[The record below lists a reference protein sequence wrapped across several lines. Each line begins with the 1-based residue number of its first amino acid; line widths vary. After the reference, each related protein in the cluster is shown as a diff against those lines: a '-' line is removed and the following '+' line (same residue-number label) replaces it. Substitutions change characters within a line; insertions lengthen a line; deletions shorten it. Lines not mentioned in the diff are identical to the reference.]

1 MAYNLDVFQRQLADL
16 QSQLQ
21 SFQTQ
26 QPQPQSSVYQPSYIS
41 PQQVQ
46 VPIPARQVQYVEG
59 IAGARKYQLEKLQP
73 NSSEV
78 IMDKNDNIF
87 YHVSKDANGTPASR
101 IPIGRFSIEEEPEQE
116 STSLTRKDFD
126 EFKEEIRQMFNS
138 NHTPAPASAK
148 ATPKKEVVV

>member
-21 SFQTQ
+21 SYQTQ
-26 QPQPQSSVYQPSYIS
+26 QPQQSTFQPQYIS

-78 IMDKNDNIF
+78 IMDKNENIF

-101 IPIGRFSIEEEPEQE
+101 IPIGRFTIEEETEQE

-126 EFKEEIRQMFNS
+126 EFKEEIRQFFV
-138 NHTPAPASAK
+138 NHTV
-148 ATPKKEVVV
+148 KESVG

>member
-1 MAYNLDVFQRQLADL
+1 M
-16 QSQLQ
+16 
-21 SFQTQ
+21 
-26 QPQPQSSVYQPSYIS
+26 
-41 PQQVQ
+41 Q

-101 IPIGRFSIEEEPEQE
+101 IPIGRFTIEEETELE

-126 EFKEEIRQMFNS
+126 EFKEEIRQLFAS
-138 NHTPAPASAK
+138 NRPSAPNSAK
-148 ATPKKEVVV
+148 VVKKEVVE

>member
-21 SFQTQ
+21 TYQTQ
-26 QPQPQSSVYQPSYIS
+26 QPQSNYQPTFIS

-101 IPIGRFSIEEEPEQE
+101 IPIGRFTIEEETELE

-126 EFKEEIRQMFNS
+126 DFKEEIRQLFANS
-138 NHTPAPASAK
+138 RPSAPNSAK
-148 ATPKKEVVV
+148 VVKKEVVE

>member
-26 QPQPQSSVYQPSYIS
+26 QPQSNYQPTYIS

-59 IAGARKYQLEKLQP
+59 IVGARKYQLEKLQP

-101 IPIGRFSIEEEPEQE
+101 IPIGRFTIEEESELE

-126 EFKEEIRQMFNS
+126 EFKEEIRQMFVNNRPS
-138 NHTPAPASAK
+138 APVSAK
-148 ATPKKEVVV
+148 STKKEVVE

>member
-21 SFQTQ
+21 NFQ
-26 QPQPQSSVYQPSYIS
+26 QPQQSNYQPTYFQ
-41 PQQVQ
+41 PQ
-46 VPIPARQVQYVEG
+46 IPAPTVIHQVQYVEG
-59 IAGARKYQLEKLQP
+59 INGARKYQLEKLQP

-101 IPIGRFSIEEEPEQE
+101 IPVGRFSIEDESMQE
-116 STSLTRKDFD
+116 SASITRKDFD
-126 EFKEEIRQMFNS
+126 EFKEEIRQLFSDKAGPKSM
-138 NHTPAPASAK
+138 TMAPA
-148 ATPKKEVVV
+148 PKKEAAVG

>member
-21 SFQTQ
+21 NFQ
-26 QPQPQSSVYQPSYIS
+26 QPQQSNYQPTYFQ
-41 PQQVQ
+41 PQVQ
-46 VPIPARQVQYVEG
+46 IPVTTHQVQYVEG

-78 IMDKNDNIF
+78 IMDKNENIF

-101 IPIGRFSIEEEPEQE
+101 IPIGRFSIEEESAQD
-116 STSLTRKDFD
+116 SASVTRKDFD
-126 EFKEEIRQMFNS
+126 EFKEEIRQLF
-138 NHTPAPASAK
+138 TKAAPASKSVTTPAS
-148 ATPKKEVVV
+148 APKKEVAAV

>member
-21 SFQTQ
+21 SYQAQ
-26 QPQPQSSVYQPSYIS
+26 QPQQSTFQSQYIT

-78 IMDKNDNIF
+78 IMDKNENIF

-101 IPIGRFSIEEEPEQE
+101 IPIGRFTIEEETEQE

-126 EFKEEIRQMFNS
+126 EFKEEIRQFFV
-138 NHTPAPASAK
+138 NHTV
-148 ATPKKEVVV
+148 KESVG